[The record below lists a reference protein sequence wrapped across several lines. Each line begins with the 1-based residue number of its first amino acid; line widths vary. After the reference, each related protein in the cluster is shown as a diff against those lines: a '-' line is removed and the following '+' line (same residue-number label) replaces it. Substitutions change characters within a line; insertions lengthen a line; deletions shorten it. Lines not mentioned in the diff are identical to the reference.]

1 MKYKSPVEKAEGLNI
16 FLILFLY
23 SNQLAA
29 VKNESKTVHL
39 NKRLDLLILT
49 ERYINCH
56 LEFRVKLKT
65 PNHETK
71 FDQTLHCVLAT
82 GSGDLFLRM
91 DLGALGQD
99 LRLICGLSGLFL
111 LSSIVAF
118 YIWEVTSHSIPFSFV
133 DHILVV

>member
-1 MKYKSPVEKAEGLNI
+1 MKYKSPVEKGLTFI
-16 FLILFLY
+16 LILFFEF
-23 SNQLAA
+23 SSAA
-29 VKNESKTVHL
+29 CYKKKKSKTVHL

>member
-1 MKYKSPVEKAEGLNI
+1 MKYKSPVEKGLTFI
-16 FLILFLY
+16 LILFL
-23 SNQLAA
+23 NFHQLHA
-29 VKNESKTVHL
+29 VKKKKSKTVHL

-56 LEFRVKLKT
+56 LEFRVKLKS
-65 PNHETK
+65 PNPETK

>member
-1 MKYKSPVEKAEGLNI
+1 M
-16 FLILFLY
+16 
-23 SNQLAA
+23 
-29 VKNESKTVHL
+29 HL
-39 NKRLDLLILT
+39 NNRLDLLILT
-49 ERYINCH
+49 E
-56 LEFRVKLKT
+56 RVKLKT

-118 YIWEVTSHSIPFSFV
+118 YI
-133 DHILVV
+133 

>member
-1 MKYKSPVEKAEGLNI
+1 MKYKNPVEKAEGLNI
-16 FLILFLY
+16 LLILFLNL
-23 SNQLAA
+23 NQLPA
-29 VKNESKTVHL
+29 VKKESKTVHL

-56 LEFRVKLKT
+56 LEFRVKLKS